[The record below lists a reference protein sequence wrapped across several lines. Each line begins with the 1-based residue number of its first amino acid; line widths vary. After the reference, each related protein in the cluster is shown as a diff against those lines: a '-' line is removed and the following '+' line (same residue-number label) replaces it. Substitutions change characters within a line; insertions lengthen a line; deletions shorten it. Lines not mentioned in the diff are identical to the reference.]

1 MLELIVASL
10 VSYREP
16 IRPYKEK
23 YLSANNPYVQI
34 DRLYYQGK
42 FSESAS
48 MYEREMAK
56 AYTDRQKILT
66 FHGYAWSIMGLGRFL
81 EAIDYFERASV
92 LVREPDDALEN
103 KLGIAFARYF
113 RGDYQKALQVIAL
126 ARMYEGAGTDG
137 RAALEFLEA
146 AIYWELGDRRK
157 AEERIK
163 DAFRKYPK
171 TYYAQKGLLALAN
184 AYMASGAYD
193 KAVEY
198 LRMVLEKASD
208 DDIIAQASV
217 SLYEYYMKQGQVDK
231 AIEVLS
237 DVLKH
242 SKDERLRQW
251 AEAKIAELAQEY
263 QSRLITND
271 ELLKSSRTAAVYV
284 LYNPGVRMYQ
294 SQDYFAAK
302 PLLEKFIR
310 FYPDDTL
317 SARAAVALAKI
328 YIEEG
333 NHAKAIDIL
342 NTVNMDNLP
351 PDVKNDA
358 YYFYAISALALGDYA
373 NAARYLSRLL
383 DDPEYGKLAQEK
395 LTKLVM
401 AHPEYADYLPQD
413 NPVYSYVKAVDALKK
428 GDTLAAITYLEKYLQ
443 SNPSGK
449 EDVLLTLIDLS
460 YKKKDYSRSLKY
472 AKEYLDSGYTSKK
485 DVIFFIAGASA
496 YQLGYPGEALQYWD
510 RLLYEFPDS
519 PMAEKALTFAR
530 QILSEKPELF
540 ALDLKSPAL
549 QKVKKYSRIY
559 DLYKRKEYQ
568 KVIEMLGGDD
578 SQEALRL
585 KGLAYLGLKD
595 YEKAYRLLS
604 MVQETPEIAF
614 FKGEALLGLKRYREA
629 YRMYKKA
636 LQSQNPKVQE
646 LARQRIQLLESRG
659 IKG

>member
-66 FHGYAWSIMGLGRFL
+66 FHGYAWSIIGLGRFL

-126 ARMYEGAGTDG
+126 ARMYEGAGADG
-137 RAALEFLEA
+137 KAALEFLEA

-163 DAFRKYPK
+163 DAFRKYPR
-171 TYYAQKGLLALAN
+171 TYYAQRGLLALAG
-184 AYMASGAYD
+184 AYMASGAPE
-193 KAVEY
+193 KAIEY
-198 LRMVLEKASD
+198 LRMVLENASD
-208 DDIIAQASV
+208 EDIIARASV
-217 SLYEYYMKQGQVDK
+217 SLYEYYMKQGKVDS
-231 AIEVLS
+231 AVAVLT
-237 DVLKH
+237 DVIKH
-242 SKDERLRQW
+242 SPGDDLKRW
-251 AEAKIAELAQEY
+251 AEAEIAKIAQEY
-263 QSRLITND
+263 QARLITND
-271 ELLKSSRTAAVYV
+271 ELLKSSRVAAIYV
-284 LYNPGVRMYQ
+284 LYNPGVRLYKAG
-294 SQDYFAAK
+294 DYFAAK

-310 FYPDDTL
+310 YYPDDTL

-333 NHAKAIDIL
+333 NHARAIDIL

-351 PDVKNDA
+351 SDVRNDA
-358 YYFYAISALALGDYA
+358 YYFYAISALALGDYS

-383 DDPEYGKLAQEK
+383 KDPEYGKLAQEK

-413 NPVYSYVKAVDALKK
+413 NPVYSYVKAIDALKK
-428 GDTLAAITYLEKYLQ
+428 GDTLSAITYMERYLD
-443 SNPSGK
+443 SNPSGS

-472 AKEYLDSGYTSKK
+472 SKMYLEKGYTSKK
-485 DVIFFIAGASA
+485 DVILFIAGASA
-496 YQLGYPGEALQYWD
+496 YQMGYAGEAIQYWD
-510 RLLYEFPDS
+510 RLLQEFPDS
-519 PMAEKALTFAR
+519 PMAQKALAFAR

-540 ALDLKSPAL
+540 ALDIRSPAL
-549 QKVKKYSRIY
+549 LRVKKYREIY
-559 DLYKRKEYQ
+559 DLYRRKEYR
-568 KVIEMLGGDD
+568 KVIEMLSGDD

-614 FKGEALLGLKRYREA
+614 FKGEALLGLKKYRKA
-629 YRMYKKA
+629 YSMYQKA
-636 LQSQNPKVQE
+636 LQSQNSKVQE

>member
-66 FHGYAWSIMGLGRFL
+66 FHGYAWSIIGLGRFL

-126 ARMYEGAGTDG
+126 ARMYEGAGADG
-137 RAALEFLEA
+137 KAALEFLEA
-146 AIYWELGDRRK
+146 AVYWELGDRRK

-163 DAFRKYPK
+163 DAFRKYPR

-198 LRMVLEKASD
+198 LRMVLEKATD

-217 SLYEYYMKQGQVDK
+217 SLYDYYIKQGEVDR

-237 DVLKH
+237 DVLKY

-271 ELLKSSRTAAVYV
+271 ELLRNSRTAAIYV
-284 LYNPGVRMYQ
+284 LYNPGVRMYKA
-294 SQDYFAAK
+294 QDYFAAK
-302 PLLEKFIR
+302 PLLEKFIK

-342 NTVNMDNLP
+342 NTVNMDKLP
-351 PDVKNDA
+351 SDVRNDA
-358 YYFYAISALALGDYA
+358 YYFYAISALALGDYS

-383 DDPEYGKLAQEK
+383 NDPDYGKLAQEK

-428 GDTLAAITYLEKYLQ
+428 GDTLTAISYLEKYLQ

-460 YKKKDYSRSLKY
+460 YKKKDYSKSLKY
-472 AKEYLDSGYTSKK
+472 SREYLDEGYTSKK
-485 DVIFFIAGASA
+485 DVILFVAGASA
-496 YQLGYPGEALQYWD
+496 YQMGYPGEALQYWD

-519 PMAEKALTFAR
+519 PMAQKALAFAR

-549 QKVKKYSRIY
+549 LKVKKYSRIY
-559 DLYKRKEYQ
+559 DLYRRKEYQ
-568 KVIEMLGGDD
+568 KVIEMLAGDD

-595 YEKAYRLLS
+595 YRKAYQLLS

-614 FKGEALLGLKRYREA
+614 FKGEALLGLKKYREA
-629 YRMYKKA
+629 YRMYQKA
-636 LQSQNPKVQE
+636 LQSQNPRVQE
-646 LARQRIQLLESRG
+646 LASQRIQLLESRG